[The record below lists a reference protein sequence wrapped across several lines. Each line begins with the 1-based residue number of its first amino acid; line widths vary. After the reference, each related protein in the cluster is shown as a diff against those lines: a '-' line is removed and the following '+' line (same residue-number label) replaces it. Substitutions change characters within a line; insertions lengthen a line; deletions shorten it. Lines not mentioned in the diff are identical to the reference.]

1 MIERPVWSSPADLR
15 TAVARAVYG
24 RVLLFAKPM
33 HVREVPPFLHATR
46 SGFGLCG
53 PKAGEALGKLKQGGY
68 DGLLLADQSAYD
80 GKKTGKAATEAEP
93 FDLPPGRLFGGDV
106 NTVLQDQFD
115 RGATVG
121 VVPSRFVHAGDS
133 GA

>member
-1 MIERPVWSSPADLR
+1 MTERPVWSSPADLR

-53 PKAGEALGKLKQGGY
+53 PKAGEVLGSL
-68 DGLLLADQSAYD
+68 SEFPCNRPIW
-80 GKKTGKAATEAEP
+80 T
-93 FDLPPGRLFGGDV
+93 
-106 NTVLQDQFD
+106 N
-115 RGATVG
+115 
-121 VVPSRFVHAGDS
+121 
-133 GA
+133 